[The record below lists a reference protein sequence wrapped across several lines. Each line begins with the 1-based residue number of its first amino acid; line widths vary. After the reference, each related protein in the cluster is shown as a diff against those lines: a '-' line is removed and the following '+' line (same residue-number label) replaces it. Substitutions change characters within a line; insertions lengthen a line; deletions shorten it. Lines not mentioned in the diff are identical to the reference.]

1 MACPAGEEPTRVVLP
16 DILCFL
22 QTLAVALPPAKL
34 LIGFNLHQ
42 VNERLDP
49 SG

>member
-1 MACPAGEEPTRVVLP
+1 MLV
-16 DILCFL
+16 
-22 QTLAVALPPAKL
+22 VALPPAKL

-42 VNERLDP
+42 VHEKLDP